1 MLGERLVT
9 LVDSGSSMT
18 RHGMREHLWQVRW
31 QYTFNQL
38 RVWRWWAERGV
49 PGAER
54 LRRMGERRLALCSL
68 MLGGAR
74 DRLKPFNYLRAVQ
87 AYVDF
92 RRLDYQLKRGHGR
105 RCRARPS

>member
-1 MLGERLVT
+1 M
-9 LVDSGSSMT
+9 
-18 RHGMREHLWQVRW
+18 WQMRW

-68 MLGGAR
+68 MLGDARARCNPINLLQGAR
-74 DRLKPFNYLRAVQ
+74 

-92 RRLDYQLKRGHGR
+92 RRFDYQVNKLSLEEHR
-105 RCRARPS
+105 RRTAG